1 MNDQGILLLSTVM
14 EILVVFSTA
23 LALLVLWIHSRRG
36 RAESPKDGNPSQRR
50 MRGMSD
56 DNSKE

>member
-14 EILVVFSTA
+14 EILVVFSIG
-23 LALLVLWIHSRRG
+23 LALLVLWIHSRKG
-36 RAESPKDGNPSQRR
+36 RPEAPKDSSRSQRR

-56 DNSKE
+56 DNSKA